1 MANFSAQTTIKTAGK
16 TISATASGNYSE
28 VFSAIYSAPFGTST
42 TGTLQ
47 EAVQTHTITS
57 AGYAQDLKY
66 LLIKNIG
73 QSTIELGFT
82 IETWTDSAPDAHT
95 ADSERFLRFMIPVG
109 DYMLLP
115 NIRLVDWGAEA
126 TGAGAGILTGGV
138 TGQTP
143 DANLYTA
150 LDTIAG
156 ADAQLINGAI
166 SSSTVEAITVDDA
179 TFFYPGDLIQLET
192 EIIRVNEITS
202 SDTIRV
208 TRGMNGSIA
217 ATHIDNTAIRLP
229 FFNAY
234 HDYGDTSINGGG
246 DGSSALAKT
255 DSNGRFKC
263 QNMFGYARDVNYE
276 ADGLVPGSFSMQFR
290 SEGGYQELGLSGI
303 TSSTNSGLT
312 ASTEYKFNITVD
324 GGTEYAD
331 LAFTTDSSNLNFGG
345 TNGIIRKIQ
354 DALDT
359 QYYTTSSNLFE
370 RKVTVSIVN
379 GDIRFSSHSNR
390 SDTEIS
396 LAAPSTGTTPFGVGR
411 IPAIGSIS
419 TAVPS
424 RFPSRFSNKF
434 DKAPITGGGTI
445 VQNPKKDISSIC
457 YDDGNGNILGA
468 ARGSIDYGSGA
479 INITN
484 APANADFI
492 FWVSYGAA
500 LSGGMKSTNDA
511 CNSIKEFRFRGMNY
525 NLDAQ
530 IEFIGMN

>member
-16 TISATASGNYSE
+16 TVSATASGNYNE
-28 VFSAIYSAPFGTST
+28 VFNAIYSAPFGTSV
-42 TGTLQ
+42 TGSLQ

-95 ADSERFLRFMIPVG
+95 SNSERFLRFMLPVG

-115 NIRLVDWGAEA
+115 NIRLVDWGTEA
-126 TGAGAGILTGGV
+126 TGAGAGILNEGV
-138 TGQTP
+138 AP
-143 DANLYTA
+143 AVNLYA
-150 LDTIAG
+150 SLDTIAG
-156 ADAQLINGAI
+156 ADVQLTDGATTD
-166 SSSTVEAITVDDA
+166 STDNITVDDA
-179 TFFYPGDLIQLET
+179 TFFYPGDLVQLET
-192 EIIRVNEITS
+192 EIVRVNEIKS
-202 SDTIRV
+202 STLLKV
-208 TRGMNGSIA
+208 TRGMNGSTA
-217 ATHIDNTAIRLP
+217 AAHNDNTLIRLP

-246 DGSSALAKT
+246 DGDGTALAKT

-390 SDTEIS
+390 SGTAIS

-445 VQNPKKDISSIC
+445 VQNPKKDISSLC

-468 ARGSIDYGSGA
+468 ATGSIDYGSGA
-479 INITN
+479 IDITD
-484 APANADFI
+484 APPNADFI
-492 FWVSYGAA
+492 FWMTYGAA
-500 LSGGMKSTNDA
+500 LSGGMKSTDDA
-511 CNSIKEFRFRGMNY
+511 CNSIKEFRFRGINY
-525 NLDAQ
+525 NLGAQ